1 MPRQSL
7 LEYFQPQS
15 RPPSEIAVAW
25 RRGYRT
31 IRWTYAE
38 LLQTAH
44 QFAKN
49 LASQGITKGDRVLI
63 WGENSGEWPAAFLG
77 CLFAGVVAVP
87 MDAIADPKFATRV
100 ARQAGVRAAA
110 ISRELARGAAK
121 DLGVPI
127 IELESLRPA
136 HAHKA
141 PTEFSSPPIQRTDP
155 VEIVF
160 TSGTTSEPRGV
171 VLTHGN
177 LLANLETLEKEI
189 NRYRRWERF
198 FHPLRFLDLL
208 PLSHVFGQLLGIFL
222 PQILGGTSVFLDTL
236 NPAEVI
242 RAIHNERV
250 SVLVTVPRLVESLQY
265 QIERD
270 LAASGELEKFQRDF
284 KTAEG
289 EHFLRRWWRFRSIHR
304 RFGWKFWAVI
314 SGGAALPA
322 ATEKFWGRLGYAAV
336 QGYGLT
342 ETTSLVS
349 VNHPFKLGEGSIGKT
364 LPGLEVKLSET
375 GEILVRGENVS
386 SGYWKDSGVAPVL
399 DADGWFHTGDL
410 GERDTS
416 GNLYFKG
423 RQKNVIVTP
432 AGLNIYPE
440 DLEAEL
446 RKEPGVRDCVVI
458 GLDRDGNAEPCAV
471 LLLRDASASGAL
483 RQGTAFYPEARRAAP
498 KATDTQASNAAK
510 IVTAAS
516 PSGALRQGT
525 ASAVPKAGGNP
536 GALAPEATDTQASN
550 AAQIVASANSR
561 LAEFQRIRSWLVWRE
576 PDFPRTPTQKP
587 ILARIREG
595 ALTELAGRGSSR
607 SEAQSAAPSTV
618 AGVLQRISRGTS
630 VAGNGADLQLTSIE
644 RVELISALEDRYQVD
659 LSETDFSN
667 ATSVADLEKLVQ
679 KAEQGQPIADSAG
692 RPPVFRYSRWPR
704 WWPVRWIR
712 ALAFYCLVRPAML
725 LLGWPRVRGREN
737 LRGVEGPVLIVANH
751 ASYIDPGFVLHALPA
766 RLRWRTAVAMGGET
780 LTDLRVPPPGTN
792 FFRAILGRI
801 QYPFVIALFHVFPL
815 PVRSG
820 FRKSFEFAG
829 ELVDRGW
836 SVLVFPEGVL
846 TPDGAIG
853 PFRAGLGLL
862 VTRLRVPVIPM
873 RLEGLY
879 DLREANKH
887 WTSPGHIRVTVAPP
901 VTFPETETPEN
912 ITQELERRVKDLK
925 SD

>member
-7 LEYFQPQS
+7 LEYFQPDS

-38 LLQTAH
+38 LLHTAH
-44 QFAKN
+44 QFAIN
-49 LASQGITKGDRVLI
+49 LAAQGVAKGDRILI
-63 WGENSGEWPAAFLG
+63 WGENSGEWLAAFLG
-77 CLFAGVVAVP
+77 CLFASVVAVP
-87 MDAIADPKFATRV
+87 MDAIADPKFAARV
-100 ARQAGVRAAA
+100 ARQAGARAAA
-110 ISRELARGAAK
+110 ISRELAAAT

-127 IELESLRPA
+127 IALESLQPA
-136 HAHKA
+136 PERQAIH
-141 PTEFSSPPIQRTDP
+141 EFSSPPIQRTDP
-155 VEIVF
+155 IEIVF

-177 LLANLETLEKEI
+177 LLANLETLENEI

-242 RAIHNERV
+242 RAIHDERV

-270 LAASGELEKFQRDF
+270 LAAGGQLENFQRDF
-284 KTAEG
+284 NQAEG
-289 EHFLRRWWRFRSIHR
+289 EHFLRRWWRFRAIHR

-410 GERDTS
+410 GERDAN

-446 RKEPGVRDCVVI
+446 RKEPGVHDCVVI

-471 LLLRDASASGAL
+471 LLLRDA
-483 RQGTAFYPEARRAAP
+483 
-498 KATDTQASNAAK
+498 
-510 IVTAAS
+510 AS
-516 PSGALRQGT
+516 PSEIIEG
-525 ASAVPKAGGNP
+525 
-536 GALAPEATDTQASN
+536 
-550 AAQIVASANSR
+550 ANSR
-561 LAEFQRIRSWLVWRE
+561 LAEFQRVRSWVVWRE

-595 ALTELAGRGSSR
+595 ALAELAGRASSD
-607 SEAQSAAPSTV
+607 SSTQSAAPSTV
-618 AGVLQRISRGTS
+618 AGVLQRIASGS
-630 VAGNGADLQLTSIE
+630 ASPSAGADLQLSSIE

-659 LSETDFSN
+659 LSEADFSN

-679 KAEQGQPIADSAG
+679 KAERRQPIADSGGA
-692 RPPVFRYSRWPR
+692 PVFRYSRWPR
-704 WWPVRWIR
+704 WRPVRWIR

-725 LLGWPRVRGREN
+725 LLGWPRVHGREN
-737 LRGVEGPVLIVANH
+737 LRGVKGPVLIVSNH
-751 ASYIDPGFVLHALPA
+751 ASYIDPGFVLHALPT

-801 QYPFVIALFHVFPL
+801 QYPLVIALFHVFPL

-836 SVLVFPEGVL
+836 SVLVFPEGIL

-853 PFRAGLGLL
+853 PFRAGIGLL
-862 VTRLRVPVIPM
+862 VTRLRIPVIPM

-887 WTSPGHIRVTVAPP
+887 WTSPGHIRVAVGAP
-901 VTFPETETPEN
+901 VTFAETDTPEN
-912 ITQELERRVKDLK
+912 ITQELERSVKALK
-925 SD
+925 VD

>member
-7 LEYFQPQS
+7 LEYFGPDS
-15 RPPSEIAVAW
+15 RPPREIAVAW

-31 IRWTYAE
+31 LRWTYAE

-44 QFAKN
+44 QFTKN
-49 LASQGITKGDRVLI
+49 LTSRGITKGDRILI
-63 WGENSGEWPAAFLG
+63 WGENSGEWLATFLG
-77 CLFAGVVAVP
+77 CLFAGAVAVP
-87 MDAIADPKFATRV
+87 MDAIADPKFAARV
-100 ARQAGVRAAA
+100 TRQAGVRAAA
-110 ISRELARGAAK
+110 ISRQLASGAAT
-121 DLGVPI
+121 DLGVPF
-127 IELESLRPA
+127 IELESL
-136 HAHKA
+136 HAANAQKA
-141 PTEFSSPPIQRTDP
+141 SPEFSPPPVQRTDP

-171 VLTHGN
+171 VITHGN

-222 PQILGGTSVFLDTL
+222 PQMLGGTSVFLDTL

-242 RAIHNERV
+242 RAIHDERV

-270 LAASGELEKFQRDF
+270 LAAGGKLEKFQRDF

-289 EHFLRRWWRFRSIHR
+289 EHFLRRWWRFRAIHR

-322 ATEKFWGRLGYAAV
+322 PTEKFWGRLGYAAV

-364 LPGLEVKLSET
+364 LPGLEVKLSEN

-386 SGYWKDSGVAPVL
+386 SGYWKDSGIAPVL

-410 GERDTS
+410 GERDAN

-423 RQKNVIVTP
+423 RQKNVIVTA

-471 LLLRDASASGAL
+471 LLLRDVAGSDAL
-483 RQGTAFYPEARRAAP
+483 RRGTAFYPEERRAAVP
-498 KATDTQASNAAK
+498 K
-510 IVTAAS
+510 TAAN
-516 PSGALRQGT
+516 L
-525 ASAVPKAGGNP
+525 
-536 GALAPEATDTQASN
+536 GALAPEAAETQATN
-550 AAQIVASANSR
+550 AAKIVDNANSR
-561 LAEFQRIRSWLVWRE
+561 LAEFQRIRHWIIWRE

-595 ALTELAGRGSSR
+595 SLAQLAGRASADTGT
-607 SEAQSAAPSTV
+607 QSAAPSTV
-618 AGVLQRISRGTS
+618 AGVLQKISRGAS
-630 VAGNGADLQLTSIE
+630 VAGDGYDLQLSSIE

-659 LSETDFSN
+659 LSETDFSS
-667 ATSVADLEKLVQ
+667 AQSIADLETLVH
-679 KAEQGQPIADSAG
+679 KAEQGQPIDDSGG
-692 RPPVFRYSRWPR
+692 RAPVFRYPRWPR

-712 ALAFYCLVRPAML
+712 ALAFYSLVRPAML

-737 LRGVEGPVLIVANH
+737 LRGVKGPVLIVSNH

-801 QYPFVIALFHVFPL
+801 QYPLAIALFHVFPL

-836 SVLVFPEGVL
+836 SVLVFPEGIL

-853 PFRAGLGLL
+853 PFRAGIGLL
-862 VTRLRVPVIPM
+862 VTRLRIPVIPM

-887 WTSPGHIRVTVAPP
+887 WTSPGHIRVAVGAP
-901 VTFPETETPEN
+901 VTFPETENPEN
-912 ITQELERRVKDLK
+912 ITKELERRVKALDC
-925 SD
+925 

>member
-1 MPRQSL
+1 MSDTGRAMPRQSL
-7 LEYFQPQS
+7 LEYFQPES
-15 RPPSEIAVAW
+15 RPPREIAVAW

-31 IRWTYAE
+31 VRWTYAE
-38 LLQTAH
+38 LLRSGYR
-44 QFAKN
+44 FAGE
-49 LASQGITKGDRVLI
+49 LASRRVAKGDRVLI
-63 WGENSGEWPAAFLG
+63 WGENSGEWIAAFLG
-77 CLFAGVVAVP
+77 CLLAGVVAVP
-87 MDAIADPKFATRV
+87 MDAIADRKFAARV
-100 ARQAGVRAAA
+100 VRQAGVRVAAVG
-110 ISRELARGAAK
+110 RGLAVGAS
-121 DLGVPI
+121 DEFSVPI
-127 IELESLRPA
+127 VELESLHGA
-136 HAHKA
+136 AGQKAIHK
-141 PTEFSSPPIQRTDP
+141 FSSPPIQRSDP

-189 NRYRRWERF
+189 DRYRRYERF

-242 RAIHNERV
+242 RAIHDERV
-250 SVLVTVPRLVESLQY
+250 SVLVSVPRLIESLQY

-270 LAASGELEKFQRDF
+270 LAASGELEKFRRDF
-284 KTAEG
+284 EKAEG
-289 EHFLRRWWRFRSIHR
+289 EHFLRRWWRFRAIRR

-322 ATEKFWGRLGYAAV
+322 ATEKFWGRLGYAAI

-386 SGYWKDSGVAPVL
+386 SGYWKDSGIAPVL

-410 GERDTS
+410 GERDAS

-432 AGLNIYPE
+432 AGLNVYPE

-458 GLDRDGNAEPCAV
+458 GVDRDGNAEPCAV
-471 LLLRDASASGAL
+471 LLLRDTESPQEDKAV
-483 RQGTAFYPEARRAAP
+483 RQGTAFHPEARRAAVP
-498 KATDTQASNAAK
+498 KATANSGASAPEVADTQAGNAAK
-510 IVTAAS
+510 IV
-516 PSGALRQGT
+516 
-525 ASAVPKAGGNP
+525 
-536 GALAPEATDTQASN
+536 
-550 AAQIVASANSR
+550 ASANAR
-561 LAEFQRIRSWLVWRE
+561 LAEFQRMRCWVVWPQ

-587 ILARIREG
+587 ILSRIREG
-595 ALTELAGRGSSR
+595 AMAELAGH
-607 SEAQSAAPSTV
+607 EQSHEPREMGAASTV
-618 AGVLQRISRGTS
+618 AAVLQRISRGAAS
-630 VAGNGADLQLTSIE
+630 DISGSNDADLQLSSIE
-644 RVELISALEDRYQVD
+644 RVELISALEHRYQVD

-667 ATSVADLEKLVQ
+667 AHSVADLENLVQ
-679 KAEQGQPIADSAG
+679 KAERGKVSDDSGG
-692 RPPVFRYSRWPR
+692 RAPVFRYPRWPR
-704 WWPVRWIR
+704 WRPVRWIR
-712 ALAFYCLVRPAML
+712 ALAFYCLMRPAML

-737 LRGVEGPVLIVANH
+737 LRGVKGPVLIVANH
-751 ASYIDPGFVLHALPA
+751 ASYIDPGFVLTALPA

-780 LTDLRVPPPGTN
+780 LTDLRNPPPGTK
-792 FFRAILGRI
+792 FFRAMLTRI
-801 QYPFVIALFHVFPL
+801 QYPLVLAFFHAFPL
-815 PVRSG
+815 PVRAG

-846 TPDGAIG
+846 TPDGAIR
-853 PFRAGLGLL
+853 PFRAGIGLL
-862 VTRLRVPVIPM
+862 VASLRIPVIPI
-873 RLEGLY
+873 RLEGLF

-887 WTSPGHIRVTVAPP
+887 WTSPGHIRVTVGAP
-901 VTFPETETPEN
+901 VTFPETERPEN
-912 ITQELERRVKDLK
+912 IAQELERRVKAFNC
-925 SD
+925 

>member
-1 MPRQSL
+1 MPKQSL
-7 LEYFQPQS
+7 LEYFQPES
-15 RPPSEIAVAW
+15 RPPREIAVAW

-31 IRWTYAE
+31 VRWTYAE
-38 LLQTAH
+38 LLRTAYR
-44 QFAKN
+44 FASE
-49 LASQGITKGDRVLI
+49 LASRGVAKGDRVLI
-63 WGENSGEWPAAFLG
+63 WGENSGEWLAAFLG
-77 CLFAGVVAVP
+77 CLFAGAVAVP
-87 MDAIADPKFATRV
+87 MDAIADKNFATRV
-100 ARQAGVRAAA
+100 VGQAGVR
-110 ISRELARGAAK
+110 LAVVGRQLAGESSNN
-121 DLGVPI
+121 LGVPTI
-127 IELESLRPA
+127 QLESLHDA
-136 HAHKA
+136 AGQEAIH
-141 PTEFSSPPIQRTDP
+141 EFSSPRIQRTDP

-189 NRYRRWERF
+189 DRYRRYERF

-242 RAIHNERV
+242 RAIHDERV
-250 SVLVTVPRLVESLQY
+250 SVLVSVPRLIESLQY

-270 LAASGELEKFQRDF
+270 LASSGDLKKFKRDF
-284 KTAEG
+284 EKAEG
-289 EHFLRRWWRFRSIHR
+289 EHFLRRWWRFRAIRR

-322 ATEKFWGRLGYAAV
+322 ATEKFWGRLGYAAI

-386 SGYWKDSGVAPVL
+386 SGYWKDSGIAPVL

-410 GERDTS
+410 GERDAN

-446 RKEPGVRDCVVI
+446 RKQPGVRDCVVI

-471 LLLRDASASGAL
+471 LLLRDTESPREHNAV
-483 RQGTAFYPEARRAAP
+483 RQGTAFHPEARRAAVP
-498 KATDTQASNAAK
+498 EATADSGASAPEVADTQAGNAAK
-510 IVTAAS
+510 IV
-516 PSGALRQGT
+516 
-525 ASAVPKAGGNP
+525 
-536 GALAPEATDTQASN
+536 
-550 AAQIVASANSR
+550 ASANAR
-561 LAEFQRIRSWLVWRE
+561 LAEFQRIRCWVVWRE

-595 ALTELAGRGSSR
+595 AMAELAGRERFASSLR
-607 SEAQSAAPSTV
+607 PAALSTV
-618 AGVLQRISRGTS
+618 AGVLERISRG
-630 VAGNGADLQLTSIE
+630 AARNFDPANGGADLQLSSIE

-659 LSETDFSN
+659 LSEADFSK
-667 ATSVADLEKLVQ
+667 TQSVADLEKLVQ
-679 KAEQGQPIADSAG
+679 KASQGKPIDDPGG
-692 RPPVFRYSRWPR
+692 RAPIFRYPRWPR
-704 WWPVRWIR
+704 WWPARWIR
-712 ALAFYCLVRPAML
+712 FLAFYCLIRPAML

-737 LRGVEGPVLIVANH
+737 LRGVKGPLLIVSNH
-751 ASYIDPGFVLHALPA
+751 VSYIDPGFVLTALPA

-780 LTDLRVPPPGTN
+780 LTDLRSPPPGTN
-792 FFRAILGRI
+792 VFRALLTRI
-801 QYPFVIALFHVFPL
+801 QYPLVLALFHAFPL
-815 PVRSG
+815 PVRAG

-853 PFRAGLGLL
+853 PFRAGIGLL
-862 VTRLRVPVIPM
+862 VTSLRIPVVPM

-887 WTSPGHIRVTVAPP
+887 WTSPGHIRVTVGAPI
-901 VTFPETETPEN
+901 TFPETERPEN
-912 ITQELERRVKDLK
+912 ITQELERCVKALNC
-925 SD
+925 

>member
-7 LEYFQPQS
+7 LEYFQPDS
-15 RPPSEIAVAW
+15 RPPREIAVAW

-44 QFAKN
+44 QFAN
-49 LASQGITKGDRVLI
+49 HLATQGIAKGDRILI
-63 WGENSGEWPAAFLG
+63 WGENSGEWLAAFLG
-77 CLFAGVVAVP
+77 CLFAGAVAVP
-87 MDAIADPKFATRV
+87 MDAIADRNFTIRV

-110 ISRELARGAAK
+110 ISRELATAAAN

-127 IELESLRPA
+127 IELETLRPA
-136 HAHKA
+136 HTQEAS
-141 PTEFSSPPIQRTDP
+141 PEFSSPPIQRTDP

-171 VLTHGN
+171 VITHGN

-242 RAIHNERV
+242 RAIHDERV

-270 LAASGELEKFQRDF
+270 LAASGELEEFQRDF

-289 EHFLRRWWRFRSIHR
+289 EHFLRRWWRFRAIHR

-364 LPGLEVKLSET
+364 LPGLEVKLSEM

-410 GERDTS
+410 GERGAN

-446 RKEPGVRDCVVI
+446 RKEQGVRDCVVI
-458 GLDRDGNAEPCAV
+458 GIDRDGNAEPCAV
-471 LLLRDASASGAL
+471 LLLRDAA
-483 RQGTAFYPEARRAAP
+483 
-498 KATDTQASNAAK
+498 D
-510 IVTAAS
+510 
-516 PSGALRQGT
+516 SGALRQGT
-525 ASAVPKAGGNP
+525 ASAVPKATANL
-536 GALAPEATDTQASN
+536 GALAPEAGETQATN
-550 AAQIVASANSR
+550 AAKIVANANSR
-561 LAEFQRIRSWLVWRE
+561 LAEFQRIRSWVVWRE

-595 ALTELAGRGSSR
+595 ALTQLAGRTPGDSGTQSS
-607 SEAQSAAPSTV
+607 AQSTV
-618 AGVLQRISRGTS
+618 AGVLQRIASGS
-630 VAGNGADLQLTSIE
+630 ASPNGGADLQLTSIE

-659 LSETDFSN
+659 LGEVDFSN

-679 KAEQGQPIADSAG
+679 KAERGQPITDSISRA
-692 RPPVFRYSRWPR
+692 PVFRYSRWPR
-704 WWPVRWIR
+704 WQPVRWIR
-712 ALAFYCLVRPAML
+712 ALAFYCLVRPALL

-737 LRGVEGPVLIVANH
+737 LRGVKGPVLIVSNH

-801 QYPFVIALFHVFPL
+801 QYPLTVALFHVFPL

-836 SVLVFPEGVL
+836 SVLIFPEGEL
-846 TPDGAIG
+846 TPDGAIA
-853 PFRAGLGLL
+853 PFRAGIGLL
-862 VTRLRVPVIPM
+862 VTRLRIPVIPM

-887 WTSPGHIRVTVAPP
+887 WTSPGHIRVTVGAP
-901 VTFPETETPEN
+901 VTFAETETPEN
-912 ITQELERRVKDLK
+912 ITQELERRVKALK
-925 SD
+925 VN

>member
-7 LEYFQPQS
+7 LEYFQPDS
-15 RPPSEIAVAW
+15 RPPREIAVAW

-31 IRWTYAE
+31 VRWTYAE

-44 QFAKN
+44 QFAEG
-49 LASQGITKGDRVLI
+49 LASRGVTKGDRVLI
-63 WGENSGEWPAAFLG
+63 WGENSGEWHAAFLG
-77 CLFAGVVAVP
+77 CLFAGAVAVP
-87 MDAIADPKFATRV
+87 MDAIADPKFAARV

-110 ISRELARGAAK
+110 VSRELAGEAAN

-127 IELESLRPA
+127 IELESLHVAPDREA
-136 HAHKA
+136 IHA
-141 PTEFSSPPIQRTDP
+141 FSSPPIQRTDP
-155 VEIVF
+155 AEIVF
-160 TSGTTSEPRGV
+160 TSGTTAEPRGV
-171 VLTHGN
+171 VITHGN
-177 LLANLETLEKEI
+177 LLANLEVLEKEI

-242 RAIHNERV
+242 RAIHDERV
-250 SVLVTVPRLVESLQY
+250 SVLVTVPRLIESLQY

-270 LAASGELEKFQRDF
+270 LAATGKLEKFQRDF
-284 KTAEG
+284 KKAEG
-289 EHFLRRWWRFRSIHR
+289 EHFLRRWWRFREIHR

-322 ATEKFWGRLGYAAV
+322 AVEKFWGRLGYAAV

-364 LPGLEVKLSET
+364 LPGLKVKLSET

-386 SGYWKDSGVAPVL
+386 SGYWKDSGIAPVL

-410 GERDTS
+410 GERDAN

-471 LLLRDASASGAL
+471 LLLRESDSREENTTI
-483 RQGTAFYPEARRAAP
+483 RQDTTFHPEARRAALP
-498 KATDTQASNAAK
+498 GDAADRS
-510 IVTAAS
+510 VS
-516 PSGALRQGT
+516 RQGT
-525 ASAVPKAGGNP
+525 ASAVPKAAVSP
-536 GALAPEATDTQASN
+536 GASAPEATDTQTSNASN
-550 AAQIVASANSR
+550 IVASANSR
-561 LAEFQRIRSWLVWRE
+561 LAEFQRIRSWVVWRE

-587 ILARIREG
+587 ILARIRDG
-595 ALTELAGRGSSR
+595 ALAELAGHASSDVG
-607 SEAQSAAPSTV
+607 AQSAAHSTV
-618 AGVLQRISRGTS
+618 AGVLQIISRGTAS
-630 VAGNGADLQLTSIE
+630 GSASPNGGSDLQLTSIE

-659 LSETDFSN
+659 LSEADFSS
-667 ATSVADLEKLVQ
+667 AQSAADLEKLLQ
-679 KAEQGQPIADSAG
+679 KAERGQPIGDSGG
-692 RPPVFRYSRWPR
+692 RESVFRYSRWPR

-712 ALAFYCLVRPAML
+712 ALAFYCLVRPAMF

-737 LRGVEGPVLIVANH
+737 LRGVQGPVLIVANH

-780 LTDLRVPPPGTN
+780 LTDLRVPPSGTN
-792 FFRAILGRI
+792 LFRAILGRI
-801 QYPFVIALFHVFPL
+801 QYPLVIALFHVFPL

-853 PFRAGLGLL
+853 PFRAGIGLL

-887 WTSPGHIRVTVAPP
+887 WTSPGHIRVTVGAP
-901 VTFPETETPEN
+901 VTFSETETPEN
-912 ITQELERRVKDLK
+912 ITRELELRVKALD
-925 SD
+925 S

>member
-7 LEYFQPQS
+7 LEYFQPES
-15 RPPSEIAVAW
+15 RRAREIAVAW

-44 QFAKN
+44 QFTKD
-49 LASQGITKGDRVLI
+49 LTSQGITKGDRILI
-63 WGENSGEWPAAFLG
+63 WGENSGEWLAAFLG
-77 CLFAGVVAVP
+77 CLFAGAVAVP
-87 MDAIADPKFATRV
+87 MDAIADRNFAIRV

-110 ISRELARGAAK
+110 VSRELAAGAAN
-121 DLGVPI
+121 DLGIPI
-127 IELESLRPA
+127 IELETLRPA
-136 HAHKA
+136 HAQKA
-141 PTEFSSPPIQRTDP
+141 APEFFSPPIQRTDP

-242 RAIHNERV
+242 RTIHCERV

-270 LAASGELEKFQRDF
+270 LAASGQLEKFQRDF

-289 EHFLRRWWRFRSIHR
+289 EHFLRRWWRFRAIHR

-386 SGYWKDSGVAPVL
+386 SGYWRDSGVAPVL

-410 GERDTS
+410 GERDAS

-471 LLLRDASASGAL
+471 LLLRDS
-483 RQGTAFYPEARRAAP
+483 
-498 KATDTQASNAAK
+498 
-510 IVTAAS
+510 AS
-516 PSGALRQGT
+516 PS
-525 ASAVPKAGGNP
+525 
-536 GALAPEATDTQASN
+536 E
-550 AAQIVASANSR
+550 IIESANSR
-561 LAEFQRIRSWLVWRE
+561 LAEFQHIRSWVVWRE

-595 ALTELAGRGSSR
+595 ALAELAGRASPNPST
-607 SEAQSAAPSTV
+607 QSAAPSTV
-618 AGVLQRISRGTS
+618 AGVLQRIASGS
-630 VAGNGADLQLTSIE
+630 ASPNGGADLQLSSIE

-659 LSETDFSN
+659 LSEADFSN

-679 KAEQGQPIADSAG
+679 KAERGQPIANSGSRA
-692 RPPVFRYSRWPR
+692 PIFRYSRWPR

-712 ALAFYCLVRPAML
+712 ALAFYGLVRPALL

-737 LRGVEGPVLIVANH
+737 LRGVNGPVLIVSNH

-792 FFRAILGRI
+792 FPRAILGRI
-801 QYPFVIALFHVFPL
+801 QYPLVIALFHVFPL
-815 PVRSG
+815 PVRAG

-829 ELVDRGW
+829 ELVDRSW
-836 SVLVFPEGVL
+836 SVLVFPEGIL

-853 PFRAGLGLL
+853 PFRAGIGLL
-862 VTRLRVPVIPM
+862 VTRLRIPVIPM

-887 WTSPGHIRVTVAPP
+887 WTSPGHIRVAVGAP
-901 VTFPETETPEN
+901 VTFAETETPEN
-912 ITQELERRVKDLK
+912 ITQELERRVKALK
-925 SD
+925 VTLVNPGSA